1 MNSQGLRVGTIGNE
15 NLHRREDPG
24 REPIALKD
32 LPVLVQRHRREQE
45 KWAELR
51 LLEDPTPPR
60 VGQRELS
67 VRRESRRLGG
77 G

>member
-32 LPVLVQRHRREQE
+32 LQSLFSGTGASRE
-45 KWAELR
+45 
-51 LLEDPTPPR
+51 
-60 VGQRELS
+60 VG
-67 VRRESRRLGG
+67 
-77 G
+77 